1 MIHCKIL
8 IWLTTAIALGED
20 PIVSVRSE
28 KIKTGI
34 NEEAFVILNVSVRD
48 GYHILSNDT
57 GNDLIPTTVDFKGVQ
72 GVEVLPAEFPEGR
85 KFRLEGTDD
94 FLDVYDGDFEIRI
107 PMKAVALRPGNYLLE
122 GELRYQAC
130 DAKTCFF
137 PREVPFTVD
146 LIII

>member
-1 MIHCKIL
+1 MIYYKIL
-8 IWLTTAIALGED
+8 IWLTSAIAFNDD
-20 PIVSVRSE
+20 PIVSVRTE
-28 KIKTGI
+28 TITIGVK
-34 NEEAFVILNVSVRD
+34 EEALVILNVSVRN

-57 GNDLIPTTVDFKGVQ
+57 GNDLIPTTVDIKDVQ
-72 GVEVLPAEFPEGR
+72 GVEILPAEFPEGS

-94 FLDVYDGDFEIRI
+94 FLHVYDGDFEIRI
-107 PMKAVALRPGNYLLE
+107 PIKAVTLEAGNYLLQ

-137 PREVPFTVD
+137 PRGVPFEVD

>member
-1 MIHCKIL
+1 MIHYSLLMSL
-8 IWLTTAIALGED
+8 ITAIAFGDD
-20 PIVSVRSE
+20 PIVSIRTE
-28 KIKTGI
+28 KVTIGV

-57 GNDLIPTTVDFKGVQ
+57 GNDLIPTTVDFEDVL
-72 GVEVLPAEFPEGR
+72 GVEVLPAKFPEGR

-107 PMKAVALRPGNYLLE
+107 PIKVVTLRAGNYLLQ

-130 DAKTCFF
+130 DAKRCLF
-137 PREVPFTVD
+137 PKGLPFTVD